1 MAQLS
6 FPWPGD
12 SGAGGT
18 GDCGP
23 YTADAFSNWYEKMFC
38 SDSTNESVISNI
50 GNELAVTGAATPLSI
65 NTGSALVNGKFY
77 NNSASTTLAIATP
90 AGATRIDRVILR
102 ADYAAQTVRLVLL
115 AGAEGGAAPALT
127 QVDGTTWEV
136 SLAQASITTGGV
148 VTVTDER
155 GFLHFNTDVETAM
168 IEDSAVTAA
177 KIANR
182 TRTIFIPAVHAQNQ
196 TDAAAIMMTT
206 SGLGWIMP
214 DNKACAAFG
223 FFSVPSDFVSTA
235 TLKPVMIAQSAGN
248 AYIRTVVQYSAI
260 DETFPTH
267 TDTCNGVG
275 YSTVAC
281 GNDTLEYGAT
291 VTLSTPAAGDF
302 FKVSTTRDGTDGTD
316 TLTDSLTLH
325 GWLLSYTADS

>member
-127 QVDGTTWEV
+127 QTDGTTWEV

-148 VTVTDER
+148 VTLTDER
-155 GFLHFNTDVETAM
+155 VFLHFNSDIETAM
-168 IEDSAVTAA
+168 IEADAVTVA
-177 KIANR
+177 KIPNR
-182 TRTIFIPAVHAQNQ
+182 TRTLFVKGYGYNFSDNIALVDNTSKGWTM
-196 TDAAAIMMTT
+196 TDAKICDLLAQVRLPSDYA
-206 SGLGWIMP
+206 SGLTV
-214 DNKACAAFG
+214 KAVVNAA
-223 FFSVPSDFVSTA
+223 A
-235 TLKPVMIAQSAGN
+235 TGNCYCSNTVNVGKAGQ
-248 AYIRTVVQYSAI
+248 V
-260 DETFPTH
+260 
-267 TDTCNGVG
+267 
-275 YSTVAC
+275 YSTHADSFTIQAVSLTQDLITEIALVTPSALEAGDYLHMDFTRT
-281 GNDTLEYGAT
+281 GNDGSDT
-291 VTLSTPAAGDF
+291 VNAVVYALGF
-302 FKVSTTRDGTDGTD
+302 LV
-316 TLTDSLTLH
+316 
-325 GWLLSYTADS
+325 SYTADS